1 MISAELENYEKLQDD
16 YKRLMSEYEELKK
29 DEKGR
34 DLIDKKLAEIKN
46 KHKEITDA
54 FSKIDAS
61 KQYET
66 YKK

>member
-16 YKRLMSEYEELKK
+16 YKRLMSEYEELKN

-34 DLIDKKLAEIKN
+34 DLIDKKLAEIMN